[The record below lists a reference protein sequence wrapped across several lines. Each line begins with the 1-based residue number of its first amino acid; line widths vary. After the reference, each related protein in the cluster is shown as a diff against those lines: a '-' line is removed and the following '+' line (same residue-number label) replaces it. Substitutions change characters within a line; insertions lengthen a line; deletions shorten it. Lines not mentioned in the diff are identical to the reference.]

1 MNKEKMTKIQENQNL
16 LSESDLVTNE
26 DLVEFEETG
35 GTTPTTAATVSIPT
49 AGTLL
54 YLEGNQFGFIKSVI
68 TYENS
73 FVVDFSLVIT
83 DYTNEGGS
91 IMVSRS
97 FSMLLSAAGLNT
109 FPSTQQLTEL
119 QRNLA
124 KKDLFLN
131 VSEAKIVYKV
141 GTRVPSGSSYFYID
155 SDLNVKTAVE
165 DGLPSGMSFIRFAKS
180 NYFKSSTIAS
190 SLISSVSKA
199 LQSKE
204 AASGT
209 YK

>member
-1 MNKEKMTKIQENQNL
+1 MNKEEMTKIQENQNML
-16 LSESDLVTNE
+16 GESDLVTNE

-35 GTTPTTAATVSIPT
+35 GTTSTTAATVSIPKV
-49 AGTLL
+49 GTLL

-68 TYENS
+68 PYENS

-97 FSMLLSAAGLNT
+97 FNMLLSAAGLNT

-165 DGLPSGMSFIRFAKS
+165 DGLSSGMSFVRFTKS